1 LNEDFGL
8 DWYDYGARWY
18 DASIARWSTVDPK
31 AEKYYSMSSYIY
43 VSNNP
48 LIYID
53 PFGMDLYLA
62 NNKHIRQ
69 AMNDI
74 IGLINSSKFQ
84 GSVTF
89 NFTDT
94 ENGKKVDVD
103 FGELSS
109 ETIKNNEGLS
119 LLNDLT
125 SASENYLYEV
135 GESFSGRH
143 RETGEETKKYKLA
156 SSRYSDSFVGNLS
169 TTDRGDYD
177 PNGYVPKER
186 HDQFNALPKNSFF
199 DGHVIISSDI
209 LPMKMETSNGK
220 LSNLPRSLLT
230 MHELRESHNR
240 TSNKQGYREAH
251 PNAKEAEKAFYLYP
265 AGGYKIRPRWTR
277 PPYIGPANP
286 IK

>member
-1 LNEDFGL
+1 
-8 DWYDYGARWY
+8 
-18 DASIARWSTVDPK
+18 
-31 AEKYYSMSSYIY
+31 MSSYIY

-169 TTDRGDYD
+169 TTDSILT
-177 PNGYVPKER
+177 PK
-186 HDQFNALPKNSFF
+186 
-199 DGHVIISSDI
+199 
-209 LPMKMETSNGK
+209 
-220 LSNLPRSLLT
+220 
-230 MHELRESHNR
+230 NR
-240 TSNKQGYREAH
+240 TSSLIDKILILSYRLWQKKGE
-251 PNAKEAEKAFYLYP
+251 NSVQILS
-265 AGGYKIRPRWTR
+265 
-277 PPYIGPANP
+277 
-286 IK
+286 